1 MIGKTIAGF
10 FINLAKNW
18 ILKPLA
24 TVFSV
29 VFMYSFH
36 ALVKASPGRAFDLM
50 KRISSAYYT
59 PPEEWAGFIAQ
70 YMEQMTGGK
79 ISIEDIVK
87 AGAGG
92 SGRQAM
98 EILGETFLKPMLGM
112 IMPEPPVKPE
122 DGIDAAERYLGM
134 NLQFQMSAWFLHV
147 LGDMMSFGIF
157 KSLKDLPNAI
167 SWSFGLGWLSWLV
180 MGTPFRYAIQDPLD
194 WHFKRVYKPTR
205 LTVSQ
210 AIEAWQK
217 GLMTSADLVAELRW
231 AGYNDA
237 NIEHLVNI
245 SKKEISESVLTKLYQ
260 EHLITDTELEREI
273 KGKGYSDTFAA
284 LISEL
289 HLKDREIDQR
299 NKLLSQLEDL
309 YVRGVLDDAVLRDA
323 YRRANWNDRE
333 ADIAIER
340 LNAEKVKRSQ
350 LSDTDIANAVE
361 KDLLAWA
368 EGRDMLMARGWSRRE
383 AEIFMK
389 LRIPEKKWVS

>member
-1 MIGKTIAGF
+1 MVGKTVAGF
-10 FINLAKNW
+10 FTNLAKNW

-29 VFMYSFH
+29 IFMYSFH
-36 ALVKASPGRAFDLM
+36 ALVKASPGRAFQLM
-50 KRISSAYYT
+50 KKISSTYYT
-59 PPEEWAGFIAQ
+59 PPREWAGFISS

-79 ISIEDIVK
+79 IDLDEIIE

-92 SGRQAM
+92 SGRRAM
-98 EILGETFLKPMLGM
+98 ELLGEKFLQPMLAM
-112 IMPEPPVKPE
+112 IMPEPPIKPE

-194 WHFKRVYKPTR
+194 EHFKRVYKPTK

-210 AIEAWQK
+210 LIEAWQK
-217 GLMTSADLVAELRW
+217 GLMSSTDLVENLRW
-231 AGYNDA
+231 LGYNDA
-237 NIEHLVNI
+237 NIEYLVNI
-245 SKKEISESVLTKLYQ
+245 SKKEIPESILTKLYQ
-260 EHLITDTELEREI
+260 EHLITDDELQREI

-284 LISEL
+284 LISQL
-289 HLKDREIDQR
+289 HLKDREIEQR
-299 NKLLSQLEDL
+299 NKLIAQLEDL
-309 YVRGVLDDAVLRDA
+309 YVRGVVDQAVMRDA

-350 LSDTDIANAVE
+350 LSDSDIANAVE
-361 KDLLAWA
+361 KDLLPWA
-368 EGRDMLMARGWSRRE
+368 EARDILMARGYSRRD
-383 AEIFMK
+383 ADLFIK
-389 LRIPEKKWVS
+389 LRVPNQKWV